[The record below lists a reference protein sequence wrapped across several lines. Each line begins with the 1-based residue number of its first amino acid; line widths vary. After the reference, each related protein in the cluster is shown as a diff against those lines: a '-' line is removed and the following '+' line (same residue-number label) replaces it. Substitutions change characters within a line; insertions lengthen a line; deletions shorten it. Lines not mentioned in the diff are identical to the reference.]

1 MIRVLDFSFKNDNR
15 KCMSMDFLLV
25 DLNKEVHWPI
35 FITVTVYAWK
45 SMKYAG
51 VILPY
56 VCFSLISFLEWNSFG
71 KRNFCNYYI
80 CQARL
85 KRVPR
90 ANICTNWINSELY
103 WPSSGNLST
112 VDKHRGPVSS
122 ILNDHLSVVLRK
134 SQKGP
139 KLSGRS

>member
-1 MIRVLDFSFKNDNR
+1 MTSASRMIIENVCLWIFCWSIWTRRCIGLY
-15 KCMSMDFLLV
+15 LL
-25 DLNKEVHWPI
+25 
-35 FITVTVYAWK
+35 TVYAWK

-56 VCFSLISFLEWNSFG
+56 VCFSHISFLEWNSFG

-112 VDKHRGPVSS
+112 VDKHRGAVSS

>member
-1 MIRVLDFSFKNDNR
+1 MIRVLDFSFKNGNR
-15 KCMSMDFLLV
+15 KCMSSFYEFFVGRFEQGGALAYIM
-25 DLNKEVHWPI
+25 
-35 FITVTVYAWK
+35 VYAWK

-71 KRNFCNYYI
+71 KRNFCNYFI

>member
-1 MIRVLDFSFKNDNR
+1 MTSASRMVIENVCLH
-15 KCMSMDFLLV
+15 SMNFLLV
-25 DLNKEVHWPI
+25 DLNKEMHWPI
-35 FITVTVYAWK
+35 YLLTVYAWK

-90 ANICTNWINSELY
+90 VNICTNWINSELY